1 MCVCSCLCVYVLGI
15 NIHTHVT
22 VIREAINLKENKEGV
37 YGYMGGFRE
46 KKGKKKI
53 IYIIHNIYYNYIR
66 YIIIM
71 SNKNYFKMKHI
82 SQSGPMIC
90 TALLRVALH
99 AEFLKKIYRS

>member
-82 SQSGPMIC
+82 SQDTVGAYDMYSTVESC
-90 TALLRVALH
+90 FTC
-99 AEFLKKIYRS
+99 